1 MATLGKLVLVLL
13 IVTAAF
19 VWVTQV
25 HPVFAVT
32 DSDAPSHVNA
42 QAVAVP
48 DAPFS
53 FSLSNLSASAIAA
66 ERAQLSPVST
76 DGVVFI
82 DSTSGSPGTPYFIYQ
97 KAKGD
102 VEVKELLFL
111 KGNEEACQITAGEYP
126 CARDISGYDPSNSDA
141 SPVPSGTFVHLDG
154 GIDDQGII
162 VQNLQS
168 PVTPVLPSN
177 MVRFSTQIG
186 AVTSISNDTTISPIA
201 MIDDASCTLGVGC
214 YPQGQQRL
222 EVYIASKNSHTTTE
236 LVPGSVF
243 VFGKSSIVLL
253 SISGTGAE
261 ATGNFLVASR

>member
-1 MATLGKLVLVLL
+1 MATLGKLVLAFL

-19 VWVTQV
+19 VWVTEV
-25 HPVFAVT
+25 HPVFAVD
-32 DSDAPSHVNA
+32 DSSASSSPNA
-42 QAVAVP
+42 QTAAVP
-48 DAPFS
+48 AAPFS

-66 ERAQLSPVST
+66 ERAQLPSISA

-97 KAKGD
+97 TAKGTI
-102 VEVKELLFL
+102 EVKELLFL

-126 CARDISGYDPSNSDA
+126 CARDITGYDPSNSDA

-154 GIDDQGII
+154 GVDDQGII

-168 PVTPVLPSN
+168 STSVLPSN
-177 MVRFSTQIG
+177 MVRFSTQTG
-186 AVTSISNDTTISPIA
+186 AVTTISNGTTISPIA
-201 MIDDASCTLGVGC
+201 VMDNASCTFGVGC

-222 EVYIASKNSHTTTE
+222 EVQIANKSSNTTTE

-243 VFGKSSIVLL
+243 IFGKSSIVLL
-253 SISGTGAE
+253 SINGTGAG

>member
-1 MATLGKLVLVLL
+1 MATLGKLVLALL
-13 IVTAAF
+13 IVTALF

-25 HPVFAVT
+25 HPVFAVA
-32 DSDAPSHVNA
+32 DSSASSDSSEQTA
-42 QAVAVP
+42 AVAN
-48 DAPFS
+48 APFS
-53 FSLSNLSASAIAA
+53 FSLSNLSAPAIAA
-66 ERAQLSPVST
+66 ERAQLPAVSA

-97 KAKGD
+97 TDKGTID
-102 VEVKELLFL
+102 IKELLFL

-126 CARDISGYDPSNSDA
+126 CARDITGYDPSNNDA
-141 SPVPSGTFVHLDG
+141 SPVPSGTSAHIDG

-168 PVTPVLPSN
+168 SAPTLPSD
-177 MVRFSTQIG
+177 MVRFSTQVG
-186 AVTSISNDTTISPIA
+186 AITTISNGTTISPITV
-201 MIDDASCTLGVGC
+201 MDDASCTLGVGC

-222 EVYIASKNSHTTTE
+222 DVNISYKNSKTTTQ

-253 SISGTGAE
+253 SVTGTGSA
-261 ATGNFLVASR
+261 AAGNFLVASR